1 MSRNTVNDVFTV
13 NENVQT
19 GKYCSRHHSK
29 SHIELPCGD
38 TYCMY
43 CLKDE
48 VQRYTWMMLT
58 CKHCQKEISKEQIAI
73 FLQKEVFQENP
84 FKLTLNHH
92 PSKNCSVHK
101 HDLIQFELP
110 CGQTVCI
117 RCLYQRKKYAFKTYG
132 EGPDVRVCGCG
143 EYLQLRHIEYC
154 ISQCEQK
161 ALFQENPFKLVSN
174 RHSLKYCSIHKHD
187 LIQFE
192 LPCDQ
197 TGCIRCLYEFKTY
210 TFKPSNEASDASVCS
225 CGGYLRLRH
234 IEECISQCEQKAVFQ
249 ENPFKLA
256 SNHDPQKYCFVH
268 KHDLIQFELPCDQ
281 TGCIRCLYEFKT
293 YTFKP
298 SNEASDA
305 SVCSCGGYLRL
316 RHIEECISQCEQK
329 AADLR
334 VFSPTKDNNGFSIHP
349 DSETAAVLRHT
360 WTYINDDGSCPKH
373 NHSKVCLKL
382 SCGKTFCHQ
391 CIQTSVRILESPL
404 RREKQDH
411 IICNCSVGRIL
422 KSEITSWIE
431 NLPKSITEARILQR
445 FNQNKECP
453 EHHMAICARLPC
465 DVLLCRQCIVKLKEE
480 AKIRHTREPINRK
493 QPYAADCTGCSDKIP
508 GEVLESF
515 LKEGLQDFQRHNRK
529 CWCRKHKH
537 HKIVVTTLKNDL
549 LCKLCLEL
557 AVESNFSL
565 DGESWSIEDS
575 AKLFEDAPHDEL
587 FSTVKEKRPCDC
599 GTWQAQAKLPCGL
612 LVCHHC
618 VYKLDQKHRKTG
630 GCLCPKCSEVIAA
643 QSLQMFLEKYDDSE
657 CYVNTTSRKGN
668 CHEHRHWKVFCE
680 SKLLADESCTKP
692 LCLMCIWKNKKLSEL
707 PSNVPHFLRKVD
719 LQMKD
724 LHEAPKCNST
734 KQICQRHKHHKVVCK
749 APCGEKYC
757 IRCFEELLLS
767 KVTEQVRVAH
777 FNTECVECRTCTDVI
792 PLEVLKTTIATFIE
806 GDNVEIKITEKCKC
820 SDPKEAASLPC
831 GATLCKNCFEKPQCT
846 ETLNVLGN
854 KCVLCPDRNCNDVI
868 PIQTL
873 ESHFS
878 KREQEL
884 IPKYRSWNPSK
895 WCRTHQHHKICIT
908 DDKDASLCK
917 LCLVSILKI
926 SAVKYIILDG
936 EKTPADAINT
946 LIKDISEI
954 EMFLEP
960 DWKNIPCSC
969 KLSPAH
975 FRLPCGLYM
984 CDRCLFSLGQNNKE
998 NEVDCPKCR
1007 EKIPHAY
1014 LQHKMENTDAS
1025 ALSHPGIE
1033 HGKHCKRHK
1042 HWKACLQSDSKQ
1054 PYCLMC
1060 IDFNRMKKGPSI
1072 LTIENNKNIEKVLM
1086 YYTTLSVPNRPTACK
1101 KHKHHKVVCS
1111 FPCGP
1116 FCLRCIEYM
1125 ASQSTTDVQIEN
1137 ESIACV
1143 KCTSCRDMIPVA
1155 FLDYI
1160 QQKHAKGKDIEIIP
1174 ETHSRCKCGKESFLL
1189 TLPCGTSHCEDC
1201 FVRARKKGTV
1211 FTLQSE
1217 CIQCPNTKCDDVVPI
1232 TALKYHFSGNE
1243 KSGFETGTRRG
1254 TSGYKKVKS
1263 KTMFMKFIC
1272 GHFICVE
1279 CQSPYDNCS
1288 GNKHE
1293 VNDAEFLEAYHDF
1306 GGTGANDSE
1315 GAACSRMD
1323 VVTCYMCTKKGSLVS
1338 KLNKI
1343 YYERPVP
1350 GSPRPSDLGALPNI
1364 GFTCYANSIFQILN
1378 QTPELADCLKQV
1390 NRTMPK
1396 KSLSALLLKI
1406 LEGITHNR
1414 VHAQIERIGELM
1426 RRVME
1431 IDDSFRLYH
1440 QNDCHS
1446 FLMCLLNALKDTQ
1459 TDKRGCVAAPSSLF
1473 EGRMCNAFRYKPCN
1487 HSDGGTIEDSQ
1498 IFFSLVIPVP
1508 QQVKERWTIEKGLA
1522 KMMEEELFDKN
1533 VLSCRQCE
1541 TTGKGSKD
1549 TCTSKTLDIVKAP
1562 KRLMLHIGRFK
1573 QDEDYFQGR
1582 IYRKNN
1588 DPVVFKEILLL
1599 PVVENGKERKKS
1611 YELYGIV
1618 LHMGGLEGGHY
1629 YSMVKKKGTTQWYT
1643 CSDSSIYSTKLEDIF
1658 HDYSEVYSKA
1668 YLLFYKEI

>member
-954 EMFLEP
+954 
-960 DWKNIPCSC
+960 
-969 KLSPAH
+969 
-975 FRLPCGLYM
+975 
-984 CDRCLFSLGQNNKE
+984 
-998 NEVDCPKCR
+998 
-1007 EKIPHAY
+1007 
-1014 LQHKMENTDAS
+1014 
-1025 ALSHPGIE
+1025 
-1033 HGKHCKRHK
+1033 
-1042 HWKACLQSDSKQ
+1042 
-1054 PYCLMC
+1054 
-1060 IDFNRMKKGPSI
+1060 
-1072 LTIENNKNIEKVLM
+1072 
-1086 YYTTLSVPNRPTACK
+1086 
-1101 KHKHHKVVCS
+1101 
-1111 FPCGP
+1111 
-1116 FCLRCIEYM
+1116 
-1125 ASQSTTDVQIEN
+1125 
-1137 ESIACV
+1137 
-1143 KCTSCRDMIPVA
+1143 
-1155 FLDYI
+1155 
-1160 QQKHAKGKDIEIIP
+1160 
-1174 ETHSRCKCGKESFLL
+1174 
-1189 TLPCGTSHCEDC
+1189 
-1201 FVRARKKGTV
+1201 
-1211 FTLQSE
+1211 
-1217 CIQCPNTKCDDVVPI
+1217 
-1232 TALKYHFSGNE
+1232 
-1243 KSGFETGTRRG
+1243 
-1254 TSGYKKVKS
+1254 VKS